1 MPAADNQPDAILDGQ
16 NLKVE
21 TEEDSASVDDEPEE
35 DDLTSLDVPD
45 LPRTTEQY
53 GK

>member
-1 MPAADNQPDAILDGQ
+1 MPPADNQPDATLDDQ
-16 NLKVE
+16 NPQAGI
-21 TEEDSASVDDEPEE
+21 EEGFANVDDEPEE

>member
-1 MPAADNQPDAILDGQ
+1 MPPADNQPDAVLDGQ
-16 NLKVE
+16 NAQIE
-21 TEEDSASVDDEPEE
+21 TEEDSANMDDEPED